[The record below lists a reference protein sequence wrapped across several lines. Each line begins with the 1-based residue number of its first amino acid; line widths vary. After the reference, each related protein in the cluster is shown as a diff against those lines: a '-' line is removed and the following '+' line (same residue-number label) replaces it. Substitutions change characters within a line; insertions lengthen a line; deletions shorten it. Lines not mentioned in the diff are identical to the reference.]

1 MIRLIIS
8 DIDGTLVPEGGSNIN
23 PEYMTV
29 IRELLDLGVQ
39 FAAASGRQASS
50 IDAVFHELRDRI
62 YYLGDNGAC
71 IQKNG
76 KMEKETL
83 MNREDLLLL
92 LEDLKGIS
100 GQRLLLSMKD
110 GYYTD
115 DHDEAFYR
123 LVFEEYKGVGKVVEH
138 LGEYVD
144 SCIKLSLYC
153 ENGARGIFDQIYGKW
168 KDRFSIHVSG
178 AKWVDINDFEST
190 KGNAVQ
196 WLQEKYGIISE
207 ETVVFGDNY
216 NDISMMKRAGRSYA
230 SELSHPDIKAAAG
243 HVAESYERDGVLKVL
258 KEILEEV
265 RSERQKNI

>member
-8 DIDGTLVPEGGSNIN
+8 DIDGTLVPEGGSFVN
-23 PEYMTV
+23 PEYMVV
-29 IRELLDLGVQ
+29 IRKLLDLGVQ

-76 KMEKETL
+76 ETEKESL
-83 MNREDLLLL
+83 MNRGDLLQL
-92 LEDLKGIS
+92 LEELKGIP
-100 GQRLLLSMKD
+100 GQRLLLSTKD
-110 GYYTD
+110 GYYTN
-115 DHDEAFYR
+115 DHDETFYR
-123 LVFEEYKGVGKVVEH
+123 LVFEEYKGVGKVVERI
-138 LGEYVD
+138 EDYVD

-153 ENGARGIFDQIYGKW
+153 ENGARGIFDQIYEKW
-168 KDRFSIHVSG
+168 KDRLSIHVSG
-178 AKWVDINDFEST
+178 ARWVDINDFEST

-196 WLQEKYGIISE
+196 WIQEKYGIAQE

-230 SELSHPDIKAAAG
+230 SELSHPDIRAAAG
-243 HVAESYERDGVLKVL
+243 YIAESYERDGVLKVL

-265 RSERQKNI
+265 QNERRKNI